1 MATVGL
7 YYFVSYTVCPELV
20 CVLISLT
27 PCVRVSL
34 CLCVLT
40 LIECQR
46 FFRVRVYHRLSD
58 KYWADSY
65 IMRKWMACKLV
76 SLTLGVKGWSVLLC
90 LLHRMQGLF
99 CVLFISY
106 TVWQGLVCVLVSLI
120 TYGKG

>member
-1 MATVGL
+1 M
-7 YYFVSYTVCPELV
+7 
-20 CVLISLT
+20 
-27 PCVRVSL
+27 
-34 CLCVLT
+34 
-40 LIECQR
+40 
-46 FFRVRVYHRLSD
+46 YHRLSD
-58 KYWADSY
+58 MYWADSY